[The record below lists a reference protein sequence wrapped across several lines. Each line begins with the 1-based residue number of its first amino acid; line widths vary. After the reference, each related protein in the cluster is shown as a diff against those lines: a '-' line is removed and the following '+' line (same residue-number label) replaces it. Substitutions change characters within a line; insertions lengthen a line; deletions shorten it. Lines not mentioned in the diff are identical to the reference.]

1 MSRVVLITGVF
12 GGIGYETAKQ
22 FKKEGWTVVGM
33 DKFAGKDSEQAID
46 LFFNLDCSDSANV
59 QAVQAK
65 IEATYGQLDC
75 LVNNAAVQVCE
86 SIDDTT
92 EEQWDLVFRSNIR
105 ANYLLIKYMHKL
117 LKKAKGSVVNVSSVH
132 AMATSKNISAY
143 AASKGAILAFTRST
157 ALEFA
162 QDEIRVNAVLPGAV
176 DTNMLRAGLA
186 RGNFG
191 GESIEKRI
199 ENLGR
204 KSPAKKVGKP
214 SEIAKAIYFLGDNE
228 WSSFITGQSLVADGG
243 VLAQLSSETDAE

>member
-1 MSRVVLITGVF
+1 MKVVLITGVF

-33 DKFAGKDSEQAID
+33 DKFQGKDSENAVD
-46 LFFNLDCSDSANV
+46 LFLNLDCSDTENV
-59 QAVQAK
+59 DAVKTA
-65 IEATYGQLDC
+65 IEENYGRLDC

-105 ANYLLIKYMHKL
+105 ANFLFIKKMHGL
-117 LKKAKGSVVNVSSVH
+117 LKESKGSVVNVSSVH

-162 QDEIRVNAVLPGAV
+162 AEGIRVNAVLPGAV
-176 DTNMLRAGLA
+176 NTNMLRAGLA

-204 KSPAKKVGKP
+204 KSPAKKVGMP
-214 SEIAKAIYFLGDNE
+214 AEIAKAIYFLGDNE

>member
-1 MSRVVLITGVF
+1 MRVVLITGVF

-33 DKFAGKDSEQAID
+33 DKFQGKDSENAVD
-46 LFFNLDCSDSANV
+46 LFLNLDCSVTENV
-59 QAVQAK
+59 DAAK
-65 IEATYGQLDC
+65 NAIEEKYGRLDC

-105 ANYLLIKYMHKL
+105 ANFLFIKKMHGL
-117 LKKAKGSVVNVSSVH
+117 LKKSKGSVVNVSSVH

-162 QDEIRVNAVLPGAV
+162 AEGIRVNAVLPGAV
-176 DTNMLRAGLA
+176 NTNMLRAGLA
-186 RGNFG
+186 RGNFS

-204 KSPAKKVGKP
+204 KSPAKKVGMP
-214 SEIAKAIYFLGDNE
+214 SEIAKVIYFLGDSE

-243 VLAQLSSETDAE
+243 VLAQLSSET

>member
-1 MSRVVLITGVF
+1 MKRIVLITGAF
-12 GGIGYETAKQ
+12 GGIGYETAKH
-22 FKKEGWTVVGM
+22 FKKEGWIVVGM
-33 DKFAGKDSEQAID
+33 DKFQGKDSENAID
-46 LFFNLDCSDSANV
+46 VFLNLDCSITENV
-59 QAVQAK
+59 EKAK
-65 IEATYGQLDC
+65 SVIGEKFGKLDC

-105 ANYLLIKYMHKL
+105 TNFLFIKAMHPLLL
-117 LKKAKGSVVNVSSVH
+117 NCKGSVVNVSSVH

-162 QDEIRVNAVLPGAV
+162 AEGIRVNAVLPGAV
-176 DTNMLRAGLA
+176 NTNMLREGLS

-199 ENLGR
+199 ENLGM
-204 KSPAKKVGKP
+204 KSPAKKVGMP